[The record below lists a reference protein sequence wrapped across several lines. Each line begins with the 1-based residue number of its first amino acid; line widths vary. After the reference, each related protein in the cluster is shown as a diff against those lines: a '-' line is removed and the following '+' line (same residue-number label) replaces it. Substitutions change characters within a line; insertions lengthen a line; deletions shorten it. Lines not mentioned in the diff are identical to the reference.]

1 MSLPSDFDY
10 KKYLLLNP
18 DLNQKS
24 NYEDASNHY
33 INFGL
38 KENRRYKINEVSKKL
53 QKPINIHIL
62 VVVVSCN
69 KNIHLWKEIKNR
81 TNNDL
86 IILSATNNR
95 TKPIWHDKENK
106 VLWLNCNDYY
116 DGLPEKIVLTIEE
129 VLNNPDFKHITHIL
143 KIDDHDTYFT
153 DENIKNLYNLKEL
166 HLYNYIGQ
174 KKEYRAPNTWS
185 DYHFGKVTQT
195 SHWNNKKG
203 DVSDVTWLD
212 GGCSYILSRKAM
224 KYINKFYN
232 SSNINTLRRN
242 EIYEDVMI
250 GRLLEMCNC
259 HPHLAN
265 FNIKG
270 DK

>member
-1 MSLPSDFDY
+1 MATLPHDFNYKTYLYLNKDLNKNMTFERTVQHYLNHGCNENRSY
-10 KKYLLLNP
+10 KKETN
-18 DLNQKS
+18 
-24 NYEDASNHY
+24 
-33 INFGL
+33 
-38 KENRRYKINEVSKKL
+38 
-53 QKPINIHIL
+53 IL
-62 VVVVSCN
+62 VTVMSC
-69 KNIHLWKEIKNR
+69 KKHSHLWEELKKRTKN
-81 TNNDL
+81 L
-86 IILSATNNR
+86 IIFTASYNKSPTYY
-95 TKPIWHDKENK
+95 DKDAK
-106 VLWLNCNDYY
+106 ILYLRCNDSYE
-116 DGLPEKIVLTIEE
+116 GLPEKMILMIEQILTLPE
-129 VLNNPDFKHITHIL
+129 FKNITHIL

-153 DENIKNLYNLKEL
+153 DENIKNLYKLKEL

-212 GGCSYILSRKAM
+212 GGCSYVLSRKAM

>member
-1 MSLPSDFDY
+1 MATLPNDFNYKTYLYLNKDLNKNMTFEQTVQHYLNHGYNENRSY
-10 KKYLLLNP
+10 KKRTN
-18 DLNQKS
+18 
-24 NYEDASNHY
+24 
-33 INFGL
+33 
-38 KENRRYKINEVSKKL
+38 
-53 QKPINIHIL
+53 IL
-62 VVVVSCN
+62 VTVMSC
-69 KNIHLWKEIKNR
+69 KKHSHLWEELKKR
-81 TNNDL
+81 TENLVIFTASYNK
-86 IILSATNNR
+86 SQTYY
-95 TKPIWHDKENK
+95 DKDAK
-106 VLWLNCNDYY
+106 LLYLRCNDSYE
-116 DGLPEKIVLTIEE
+116 GLPEKMILMIEQILTLPE
-129 VLNNPDFKHITHIL
+129 FKNITHIL

-185 DYHFGKVTQT
+185 DYHFGKVTQS